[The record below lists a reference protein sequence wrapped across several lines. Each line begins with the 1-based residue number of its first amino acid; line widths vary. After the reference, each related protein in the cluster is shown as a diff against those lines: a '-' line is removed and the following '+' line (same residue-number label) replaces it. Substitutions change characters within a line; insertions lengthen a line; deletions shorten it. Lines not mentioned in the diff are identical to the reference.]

1 MAWMMGLFLQVG
13 WPTGCMYLRT
23 QLGPKQP
30 KNKKLGRP
38 VPSLHMLALCIIFH
52 SFFVISTYG
61 MKPISITFQPPSPP
75 PFSALRLASNGEN
88 IGQAIIGLLYGYIA
102 RGAADSGSDY
112 GDGPSERGGHFGS
125 EPGAKL
131 FDPAILDFGAAGIGR
146 GMDGLGGRT
155 DSAAAAAG
163 LACVNF
169 TIVFRGL

>member
-1 MAWMMGLFLQVG
+1 MDDGVVPPG
-13 WPTGCMYLRT
+13 WLVDWLHVST
-23 QLGPKQP
+23 QPKQP

-102 RGAADSGSDY
+102 RGAAGGGSDQ

-131 FDPAILDFGAAGIGR
+131 FDPAILDFGAAANGGGNPKR
-146 GMDGLGGRT
+146 GWT
-155 DSAAAAAG
+155 DFAAAAAAAAG

-169 TIVFRGL
+169 TIVFRGAMYI